1 MRAMDIRKLCVF
13 CGSSVGN
20 DPVYRSAAQSL
31 GRMLV
36 RRGVGLV
43 YGGGSVGLMGVLA
56 DSVLEGG
63 GEVTGVI
70 PSALA
75 TKEVQHTGLTETHV
89 VDNMHA
95 RKAMMNELS
104 DAFVALPGGY
114 GTLEELFEVVTWAQL
129 GLHDKPIG
137 LLNVVGYFDGL
148 LGCIDSAVAEGF
160 IKPEHR
166 RLLVAGSE
174 PDALLDALTRHQP
187 PHVEKWIRA
196 GET

>member
-1 MRAMDIRKLCVF
+1 MDIKQLCVF
-13 CGSSVGN
+13 CGSSEGT
-20 DPVYRSAAQSL
+20 DPVYKSAAQAM

-56 DSVLEGG
+56 DTVLAGG

-70 PSALA
+70 PTALA
-75 TKEVQHTGLTETHV
+75 TKEVQHTGLTHTHV
-89 VDNMHA
+89 VDNMHR
-95 RKAMMNELS
+95 RKALMNELS
-104 DAFVALPGGY
+104 DGFVAMPGGY

-129 GLHDKPIG
+129 GLHRKPIG

-148 LGCIDSAVAEGF
+148 LGCIDSAVGEGF

-166 RLLVAGSE
+166 KLMVSGSE
-174 PDALLDALTRHQP
+174 PDALLDALARHQP
-187 PHVEKWIRA
+187 PDVEKWILA
-196 GET
+196 SHET